1 MGLADMSTKEAP
13 RAKLDFLTY
22 LVHAADVMS
31 ISTVI
36 VPAFNGFMHFEIT
49 AIGIQRYVR
58 NIFG

>member
-22 LVHAADVMS
+22 LVHAADVTS

-36 VPAFNGFMHFEIT
+36 PAFNGFTHFEIS